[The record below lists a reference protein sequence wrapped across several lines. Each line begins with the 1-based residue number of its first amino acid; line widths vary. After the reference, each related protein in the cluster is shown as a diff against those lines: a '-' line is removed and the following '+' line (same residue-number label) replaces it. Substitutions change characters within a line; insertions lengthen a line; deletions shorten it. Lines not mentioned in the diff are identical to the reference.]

1 MQLHS
6 WLWSRHPCCA
16 HLSSLIRFS
25 LSPRETLS
33 TIFVPSDEF
42 THASKARNSLI
53 LGTIGGE
60 EESVRSNIERERKSF
75 LNMRHTPVTEPLSF
89 FPSDGIYYPLPND
102 LIILSPFRKKGGRFS
117 MNGTRLFLRISVCDE
132 SMTYLKYL
140 AFDRIRE
147 LEFSRKNGLEASLV
161 SIGSKVKVTLRL

>member
-102 LIILSPFRKKGGRFS
+102 LIILSPFRKKGGKERWMEHDCFFEYRFV
-117 MNGTRLFLRISVCDE
+117 TKIWR
-132 SMTYLKYL
+132 LKYL
-140 AFDRIRE
+140 TFDRIRE